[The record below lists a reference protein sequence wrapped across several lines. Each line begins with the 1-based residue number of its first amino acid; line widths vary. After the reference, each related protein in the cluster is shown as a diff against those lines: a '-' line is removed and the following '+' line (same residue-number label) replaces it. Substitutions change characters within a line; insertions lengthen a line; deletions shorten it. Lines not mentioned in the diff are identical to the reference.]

1 MDGRASV
8 TKDEERVLR
17 GGSTVMRLCRYKGWV
32 VVRTLYVSE
41 RSLSIILC
49 IKSENVTVIFMTIL
63 CEVKVKC

>member
-1 MDGRASV
+1 
-8 TKDEERVLR
+8 
-17 GGSTVMRLCRYKGWV
+17 MRLCRYKGWV

-63 CEVKVKC
+63 REVKVKC